1 VATAAPTAVPTPT
14 LAPTASNAPATLVL
28 PPDKTVEAN
37 APGGA
42 TVPFD
47 ASARDNAGNPVPV
60 ACDPKSGSLFPVGT
74 TVVTC
79 TATTAAGLTSQ
90 ASFRVTVKAS
100 LPPTLSPQ
108 DNLAVEG
115 NTRGGATVTFNVT
128 AQDAVDGPLPVS
140 CNPSSGSLFKLGTTN
155 VTCAATNSFG
165 QQGTR
170 RFTVTVRDTT
180 PPVIKQP
187 ADFPFTLPAANYI
200 AVPTGG
206 PVSYP
211 IPTATDTVDGSFPAS
226 CTPPS
231 GNSFPIGKT
240 VVTCTAAD
248 SSGNAATPVTFTVI
262 VTLPAPPTP
271 TFTVT
276 PASIQLN
283 QYSTSASVVIQNTG
297 TQTFNWTAGV
307 NNANFSVSQSSGS
320 LAPGAKVTITVTVT
334 ITRTLQEGTY
344 TLSVGPS
351 QFQKSVAVSFAYVI
365 G

>member
-1 VATAAPTAVPTPT
+1 VPTPT

-28 PPDKTVEAN
+28 PPDQTVNAN

-47 ASARDNAGNPVPV
+47 VSARDTAGNAVPV
-60 ACDPKSGSLFPVGT
+60 TCDPKSASLFPVGT

-100 LPPTLSPQ
+100 LPPMLSPQ
-108 DNLAVEG
+108 DNLTVEG
-115 NTRGGATVTFNVT
+115 NTRGGATVAFKVT
-128 AQDAVDGPLPVS
+128 AQDALDGPLPVS

-155 VTCAATNSFG
+155 VTCTATNSLG

-170 RFTVTVRDTT
+170 RFTVTVNDTT

-187 ADFPFTLPAANYI
+187 ADYPFTLPAGNFDR
-200 AVPTGG
+200 VSTGG

-211 IPTATDTVDGSFPAS
+211 VPTATDIVDGSYPAT

-231 GNSFPIGKT
+231 GNTFPVGKT
-240 VVTCTAAD
+240 VVTCTAVD
-248 SSGNAATPVTFTVI
+248 SSGNAATPVSFTVI

-276 PASIQLN
+276 PASIQVY
-283 QYSTSASVVIQNTG
+283 QYSTSASVVMQNTG
-297 TQTFNWTAGV
+297 TQAFNWTASV
-307 NNANFSVSQSSGS
+307 NNANFAVSQSSGS

-344 TLSVGPS
+344 TLSIGPN
-351 QFQKSVAVSFAYVI
+351 QFQKSVPVSLAYVI